1 MYENSEKKFTS
12 KHQTILNHV
21 PQLLSICHLWIPKKI
36 IIWKLKLHKYSLI
49 QKNGY
54 TFAFVYS
61 SKCVT
66 VFLKQTLPCST
77 SKSFPTQV
85 ISLVKPLG
93 ICLCKSLTL
102 ISLSLR
108 LSLPNISSQTSLE
121 FTSRLANFNV
131 DSTAYCCVLGSYF
144 NPHPAKLTN
153 SPRKS

>member
-1 MYENSEKKFTS
+1 MTQKAEKVRNAKFANKSFLQKSGNGKTCTFCH
-12 KHQTILNHV
+12 KFWKNYNLDLLNI
-21 PQLLSICHLWIPKKI
+21 SI
-36 IIWKLKLHKYSLI
+36 
-49 QKNGY
+49 
-54 TFAFVYS
+54 
-61 SKCVT
+61 
-66 VFLKQTLPCST
+66 VFLKQMLPCST
-77 SKSFPTQV
+77 SKSFPTQE

-131 DSTAYCCVLGSYF
+131 DSTAYFFVLGSYF